1 MRIYVS
7 WASVPAAEAA
17 ESTRMEWVTR
27 AKKSKR
33 AEDQSFAELMTAAHC
48 LPEYQAYQ
56 LVMQQLNLTRA
67 DLPLDSLNRNL
78 LAVRFVAPS
87 LEKVAT
93 FQLSRRL
100 PVEGS
105 LPVSLAIRAF
115 LLNSFTGE
123 WSDTAAAPRVT
134 FVGLDGMPQFFE
146 SLALACG
153 ALGQPLP
160 VRLWRDSPQLVLP
173 KDDVLREFITA
184 CADNQTQADDKAK
197 YEALTS
203 GWMGTGA
210 SADRDSALLLAAAFK
225 LGYGEIKA

>member
-1 MRIYVS
+1 MYIYVS
-7 WASVPAAEAA
+7 WASVPEAEAA
-17 ESTRMEWVTR
+17 ESERISWVTR

-33 AEDQSFAELMTAAHC
+33 AEDQAFAELTTAAYC

-56 LVMQQLNLTRA
+56 LTMQQLNLTRA
-67 DLPLDSLNRNL
+67 DLPLDLLNRNI
-78 LAVRFVAPS
+78 LAARFVAPS
-87 LEKVAT
+87 LEKVST

-100 PVEGS
+100 PVES
-105 LPVSLAIRAF
+105 NLPVSLAIRAF
-115 LLNSFTGE
+115 LLNSFPDE
-123 WSDTAAAPRVT
+123 WSDTATAPRVT

-173 KDDVLREFITA
+173 KDEVLREFISA
-184 CADNQTQADDKAK
+184 CAANQSQPEAKAK

-203 GWMGTGA
+203 GWLGTGA
-210 SADRDSALLLAAAFK
+210 SADRDSAILLAAAVK
-225 LGYGEIKA
+225 LGYGEFKS

>member
-1 MRIYVS
+1 MYIYVS
-7 WASVPAAEAA
+7 WASVPEAEVA
-17 ESTRMEWVTR
+17 ESTRMEQVTR

-33 AEDQSFAELMTAAHC
+33 AEDQAFAELMTAAYC

-67 DLPLDSLNRNL
+67 ELPLDSLNRNL
-78 LAVRFVAPS
+78 LAARFVAPS
-87 LEKVAT
+87 LEKVST

-115 LLNSFTGE
+115 LLNSFSDE
-123 WSDTAAAPRVT
+123 WADTTAAPRVT
-134 FVGLDGMPQFFE
+134 FVGLEGLPQFFE

-160 VRLWRDSPQLVLP
+160 VRLWRDSPKLVLP
-173 KDDVLREFITA
+173 KDDVLREFVAA
-184 CADNQTQADDKAK
+184 CADNQSQPEAKAK
-197 YEALTS
+197 YTALTS

-210 SADRDSALLLAAAFK
+210 SADRDSALLLASAFK
-225 LGYGEIKA
+225 LGYEEIKA